1 MRRATW
7 FALVLMVFGAALLPD
22 RGARAQDAEVIRS
35 PLSVLDTERL
45 FVGSEPGQ
53 LFIQRYNAERDA
65 LIARNRQVEQEL
77 REEEQAL
84 TEQRATLT
92 AEAFRDA
99 ADAFDRKVRSIREES
114 ERSSR
119 DLERAREQAPFLL
132 MRQAEAVLFEIMRE
146 TGVVII
152 LDARQVLMRSDA
164 VDITDLAIER
174 INQAMR
180 DQQVGDS
187 GAFNLGREVP
197 GASDAPGNPDPE
209 AAPEPQPAP
218 EPGGTAPQE

>member
-7 FALVLMVFGAALLPD
+7 FALVLMVFGAALLPGN
-22 RGARAQDAEVIRS
+22 GARAQDADAIRS
-35 PLSVLDTERL
+35 SLSVLDTERL

-77 REEEQAL
+77 REEERAL

-114 ERSSR
+114 ERASR

-180 DQQVGDS
+180 DQQVGDN
-187 GAFNLGREVP
+187 GAFDLGHEVP
-197 GASDAPGNPDPE
+197 GVPDAPGNPDSDPVPE
-209 AAPEPQPAP
+209 P